1 MSVYMCACVS
11 LAAAKS
17 NLCILHCHEIH
28 EILYFY
34 VRDIFWCS
42 LPALSIWLGSNW
54 PPHSQIERS
63 AARNQMRLCVRLYWF
78 MLLFFV
84 VASALVVAV
93 VTNRDP
99 LEWVERGSETAGALF
114 TANCCVFWMRENE
127 IAVKLLLHRRFKWNL
142 SRFVVCSVPTLL
154 LKCVCLECY
163 TDIALRLQNLC
174 TSTNKRASS
183 LQLKELMLN
192 QEV

>member
-1 MSVYMCACVS
+1 MSVCMCACVS

-114 TANCCVFWMRENE
+114 TQIAAYSECVKMKSQSNCYFTEDLNGICRVS
-127 IAVKLLLHRRFKWNL
+127 L
-142 SRFVVCSVPTLL
+142 FVVC
-154 LKCVCLECY
+154 
-163 TDIALRLQNLC
+163 QLC
-174 TSTNKRASS
+174 C
-183 LQLKELMLN
+183 
-192 QEV
+192 